1 MANNQKK
8 LDDFFKKPQSH
19 VEPDGLNEYISD
31 INKGIDPTKL
41 TFADKIAGF
50 FKNLFE
56 KVRVYYPIKRK
67 KEDSI
72 KSSTFRRK
80 LRIFYKVIAKK
91 VADKFN
97 FEAGVDILDDT
108 SVLYRRNLV
117 NKNIMVVSNF
127 VFILFALIGNQN
139 PRYALIAAFSIIALV
154 INTTLKK
161 IIHEEPRTLLKQ
173 QMAMYIGSFYILF
186 GSFAVYMKLKL
197 SAVQFSVANVLP
209 ESGTE
214 LTNTIIN
221 NVQNEFLS
229 RSLYALTDASIAQ
242 AGYILIYFALVVI
255 ALYQDAKL
263 LRFLFKWVLAML
275 TALHLF
281 VLYPLHQIS
290 GLTAFYEFLFV
301 TNYNVLIDIVL
312 RTLLLV
318 VFYIALYS
326 TVSIGEMMNNKRK
339 EELVKRRSM
348 EIDFKAVVGDVFDV
362 IGVFNSNTINQSKED
377 AHRVAELASR
387 LASVLG
393 LSSNVCTEIYD
404 YSVIHVDKVSDLSIL
419 QYETKE
425 VLNERDY
432 TIIREKTI
440 LGSIIIKRL
449 QLNQKSEDIVR
460 AHFEKTVDS
469 GFTERMKRVQRSQEG
484 EIILLAEMYD
494 ILRQSRNYKNPL
506 KHKRVINL
514 LQLEFKEY
522 FEPYILDR
530 FMKYQ
535 LEFETFYDKYKY
547 IG

>member
-1 MANNQKK
+1 MGKNQKQ
-8 LDDFFKKPQSH
+8 LDDFFKKSRSH
-19 VEPDGLNEYISD
+19 EEPEGLKEYISD
-31 INKGIDPTKL
+31 INKGVDPTKL

-50 FKNLFE
+50 FKNLIE
-56 KVRVYYPIKRK
+56 KVGVYYPGRQK
-67 KEDSI
+67 KEISN
-72 KSSTFRRK
+72 KPSTFRRK
-80 LRIFYKVIAKK
+80 LRIFYKSIAKK
-91 VADKFN
+91 IADKFN

-117 NKNIMVVSNF
+117 NKNIMIVSNF

-139 PRYALIAAFSIIALV
+139 PRYALIAVFAIVALV

-197 SAVQFSVANVLP
+197 SAVQFSVADILP
-209 ESGTE
+209 ASGTE
-214 LTNTIIN
+214 LTYALIN
-221 NVQNEFLS
+221 NIENEMLS
-229 RSLYALTDASIAQ
+229 RSVYAMTDASIAQ
-242 AGYILIYFALVVI
+242 AGYVLIYFALVVI
-255 ALYQDAKL
+255 ALYQDANL
-263 LRFLFKWVLAML
+263 LKFLFKWVLAML

-290 GLTAFYEFLFV
+290 GLTAFYEYLFI
-301 TNYNVLIDIVL
+301 TNPNILIDIVL

-326 TVSIGEMMNNKRK
+326 TVSIGEMMNNRRK

-362 IGVFNSNTINQSKED
+362 IGVFNSNTINQNKED

-404 YSVIHVDKVSDLSIL
+404 YSVIHIDRVNDLSIL
-419 QYETKE
+419 EYETKE

-449 QLNQKSEDIVR
+449 QLNQKSEDIIR

-469 GFTERMKRVQRSQEG
+469 EFTERMKRVQRSQEG
-484 EIILLAEMYD
+484 EVILLAEMYD

-506 KHKRVINL
+506 KHKRVIDL

-535 LEFETFYDKYKY
+535 LEFEAFYDKYKY

>member
-80 LRIFYKVIAKK
+80 LRIFYKMIAKK

>member
-1 MANNQKK
+1 M
-8 LDDFFKKPQSH
+8 
-19 VEPDGLNEYISD
+19 I
-31 INKGIDPTKL
+31 
-41 TFADKIAGF
+41 
-50 FKNLFE
+50 
-56 KVRVYYPIKRK
+56 
-67 KEDSI
+67 
-72 KSSTFRRK
+72 
-80 LRIFYKVIAKK
+80 
-91 VADKFN
+91 
-97 FEAGVDILDDT
+97 
-108 SVLYRRNLV
+108 
-117 NKNIMVVSNF
+117 VSNF
-127 VFILFALIGNQN
+127 VFIIFALIGNQN
-139 PRYALIAAFSIIALV
+139 PRYALIAVFAIVALV

-197 SAVQFSVANVLP
+197 SAVQFTVADVLP
-209 ESGTE
+209 PAGTE
-214 LTNTIIN
+214 LTYSLIN
-221 NVQNEFLS
+221 SIENEMLS
-229 RSLYALTDASIAQ
+229 RSVYAMTDASIAQ

-255 ALYQDAKL
+255 ALYQDSNL

-290 GLTAFYEFLFV
+290 GLTAFYEYLFI
-301 TNYNVLIDIVL
+301 TNPNILIDVVL

-326 TVSIGEMMNNKRK
+326 TVSIGEMMNNRRK
-339 EELVKRRSM
+339 EELIKRRSM

-362 IGVFNSNTINQSKED
+362 IGVFNSNTINQNKEG

-404 YSVIHVDKVSDLSIL
+404 YSVIHIDRVNDLSIL
-419 QYETKE
+419 EYETKE

-449 QLNQKSEDIVR
+449 QLNQKSEDIIR

-469 GFTERMKRVQRSQEG
+469 EFTERMKRVQRSQEG

-506 KHKRVINL
+506 KHKRVIL
-514 LQLEFKEY
+514 
-522 FEPYILDR
+522 
-530 FMKYQ
+530 
-535 LEFETFYDKYKY
+535 
-547 IG
+547 

>member
-1 MANNQKK
+1 
-8 LDDFFKKPQSH
+8 
-19 VEPDGLNEYISD
+19 
-31 INKGIDPTKL
+31 
-41 TFADKIAGF
+41 
-50 FKNLFE
+50 
-56 KVRVYYPIKRK
+56 
-67 KEDSI
+67 
-72 KSSTFRRK
+72 
-80 LRIFYKVIAKK
+80 
-91 VADKFN
+91 
-97 FEAGVDILDDT
+97 
-108 SVLYRRNLV
+108 
-117 NKNIMVVSNF
+117 
-127 VFILFALIGNQN
+127 
-139 PRYALIAAFSIIALV
+139 
-154 INTTLKK
+154 
-161 IIHEEPRTLLKQ
+161 
-173 QMAMYIGSFYILF
+173 MAMYIGSFYILF